1 MIVDTSVIVS
11 LLKEEAD
18 SGPWSDVMLD
28 HQPNLRISTASYLE
42 AGIVLDANNDA
53 ALSARLDELIAFFG
67 IALEPVTVEQAR
79 LARAAYREFGKGNHP
94 AKLNF
99 GDCFAYA
106 LAKATGEPLLF
117 KGADF
122 AQTDVSR
129 ALPA

>member
-11 LLKEEAD
+11 LLKEEPD
-18 SGPWSDVMLD
+18 SHAWSDVMLD
-28 HQPNLRISTASYLE
+28 HQPGLRMSAASYLE

-53 ALSARLDELIAFFG
+53 QLSARLDELIAFFG
-67 IALEPVTVEQAR
+67 IALEPVTIEQAR
-79 LARAAYREFGKGNHP
+79 LARVAYREFGKGNHP

-117 KGADF
+117 KGGDF
-122 AQTDVSR
+122 AQTDVAR